1 MRRTSC
7 NRLPAASRA
16 PTIQPTVPDYID
28 TALVKPRSPLS
39 PSETVKRM
47 ADDMRAA
54 SYREGGITEDDLE
67 RLGFTRAQIKAHAA
81 DARVLAHQLAGP
93 SL

>member
-1 MRRTSC
+1 
-7 NRLPAASRA
+7 
-16 PTIQPTVPDYID
+16 
-28 TALVKPRSPLS
+28 
-39 PSETVKRM
+39 M

-67 RLGFTRAQIKAHAA
+67 RLGFTRSQIKAHAA
-81 DARVLAHQLAGP
+81 DARALAHQLAGP

>member
-1 MRRTSC
+1 MRRTYC
-7 NRLPAASRA
+7 NRLPAANRTLAA
-16 PTIQPTVPDYID
+16 PATVPDYID
-28 TALVKPRSPLS
+28 TALVKPRAPLS

-67 RLGFTRAQIKAHAA
+67 RLGFTRSQIKAHAA
-81 DARVLAHQLAGP
+81 DARALAQQLAGP

>member
-1 MRRTSC
+1 MRRPSC
-7 NRLPAASRA
+7 NRLPALIRA
-16 PTIQPTVPDYID
+16 TAAQATVPDYID

-39 PSETVKRM
+39 PSETIKRM

-67 RLGFTRAQIKAHAA
+67 RLGFTRSQIKAHAA
-81 DARVLAHQLAGP
+81 DARALAHQLAGP

>member
-1 MRRTSC
+1 MRRPSC
-7 NRLPAASRA
+7 NRLPAISRPA
-16 PTIQPTVPDYID
+16 AARAKVPEYID
-28 TALVKPRSPLS
+28 TALVKPRAPLS

-67 RLGFTRAQIKAHAA
+67 RLGFTRSQIKAHAA
-81 DARVLAHQLAGP
+81 DARALAHQLAGP